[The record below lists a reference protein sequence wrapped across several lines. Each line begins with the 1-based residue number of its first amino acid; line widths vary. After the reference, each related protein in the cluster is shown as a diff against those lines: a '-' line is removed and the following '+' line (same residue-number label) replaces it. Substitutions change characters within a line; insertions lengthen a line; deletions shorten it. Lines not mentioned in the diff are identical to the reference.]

1 MKLISIIYAIFVTLA
16 MSLIFYSPVFAMD
29 DPGFSITRMVIC
41 QGVSDREPNGITDT
55 FSVDAETV
63 FSFLE
68 AKDIEFDTTISFVW
82 YFEGQEKARISLP
95 LQEGKRWRTYSSKKL
110 ANLKGNWSVE
120 LQENSGIVLNSVSF
134 RVE

>member
-1 MKLISIIYAIFVTLA
+1 
-16 MSLIFYSPVFAMD
+16 MD
-29 DPGFSITRMVIC
+29 DPGFTITRMVIC
-41 QGVSDREPNGITDT
+41 QGVSDREPNGTANT

-68 AKDIEFDTTISFVW
+68 VKNIEFDTTVSFIW
-82 YFEGQEKARISLP
+82 YFEGQEKARVALP
-95 LQEGKRWRTYSSKKL
+95 LQKGKRWRTYSSKKL
-110 ANLKGNWSVE
+110 ANLKGNWKVE